1 MNAFT
6 TERDLLQD
14 LPDPEPAALSHSR
27 RLSER
32 IREEIN
38 NNGGRITFERF
49 MEMALY
55 EPGLGYY
62 SAGSAKFGKEGDF
75 ITAPEISPLFSRCL
89 AGPCAQV
96 TGRYS
101 DSVILELGAGSGMM
115 AAELLAALALRDALP
130 GEYWILET
138 SADLRARQQQLLKTR
153 LPGLVGRIRWLERLP
168 ERPFTGMILANE
180 VLDALPVHRLC
191 LEQNT
196 IREMQ
201 VGFSDGRF
209 NWQSR
214 PAGKELAGQVEATL
228 RDVMQRL
235 PEGYKTEFNSRLPAF
250 IASLSDILEGG
261 VMLFIDYG
269 YPRAEYYHPQRRDGT
284 LLCHYRHR
292 VHGDPFRFPGLQDI
306 TASVDFTA
314 VAEAGDAASLELRGF
329 TNQVSF
335 LISCGLQDRINELA
349 GDDGTLSPETSQQI
363 KYLTLPGE
371 MGERFKAMALTRNFA
386 GPLPGFQHADQR
398 HRL

>member
-1 MNAFT
+1 M
-6 TERDLLQD
+6 
-14 LPDPEPAALSHSR
+14 
-27 RLSER
+27 
-32 IREEIN
+32 
-38 NNGGRITFERF
+38 
-49 MEMALY
+49 
-55 EPGLGYY
+55 
-62 SAGSAKFGKEGDF
+62 
-75 ITAPEISPLFSRCL
+75 
-89 AGPCAQV
+89 
-96 TGRYS
+96 
-101 DSVILELGAGSGMM
+101 
-115 AAELLAALALRDALP
+115 
-130 GEYWILET
+130 
-138 SADLRARQQQLLKTR
+138 
-153 LPGLVGRIRWLERLP
+153 
-168 ERPFTGMILANE
+168 
-180 VLDALPVHRLC
+180 HRLC